1 MSAPMKNKSGE
12 PMFYEDRE
20 PTFFDKVW
28 ICLCR
33 YWND

>member
-1 MSAPMKNKSGE
+1 MQA
-12 PMFYEDRE
+12 MFYEDRE
-20 PTFFDKVW
+20 PTFLDKVW